1 MNGGVLHAGLIK
13 LCIPAIALAVF
24 TTPAFSQ
31 GAVNDPEV
39 E

>member
-1 MNGGVLHAGLIK
+1 MK

-31 GAVNDPEV
+31 GAVNDAEV